1 MILNAMQEYHNRTCI
16 RFRPYELTDQN
27 WIDIK
32 PDYRGCWS
40 SVGMKMQGQIVN
52 LGSEKCLRHGVI
64 VHELMHALGFH
75 HQQSSSERDDF
86 IKIIWENIRRG
97 REHNFNKY
105 NETVVTNFNVS
116 YDYMSVMHYSSKA
129 FTSNGEDTIVPLVC
143 DFFHKA
149 YVIYPKLF

>member
-32 PDYRGCWS
+32 PDYSGCWS

-52 LGSEKCLRHGVI
+52 LGSAKCLRHGVI
-64 VHELMHALGFH
+64 VHELMHAIGFY
-75 HQQSSSERDDF
+75 HQQSSSERDNF
-86 IKIIWENIRRG
+86 IKINWENIRRG

-105 NETVVTNFNVS
+105 NETVVSNFNVS
-116 YDYMSVMHYSSKA
+116 YDYTSVMHYSSKA
-129 FTSNGEDTIVPLVC
+129 FTSNGEDTIIPLVSEVNP
-143 DFFHKA
+143 FHKS
-149 YVIYPKLF
+149 

>member
-16 RFRPYELTDQN
+16 RFRPYEITDQN

-32 PDYRGCWS
+32 QDYSGCWS

-52 LGSEKCLRHGVI
+52 LGSTKCLRHGVI
-64 VHELMHALGFH
+64 VHELMHALGFY

-86 IKIIWENIRRG
+86 IKINWDNIRRG

-105 NETVVTNFNVS
+105 NETVVSNFNVS
-116 YDYMSVMHYSSKA
+116 YDYSSVMHYSSKA
-129 FTSNGEDTIVPLVC
+129 FTSNGEDTIVPLVS
-143 DFFHKA
+143 DL
-149 YVIYPKLF
+149 YRT